1 MKLRIYVDLCVCGA
15 TFNSSHSC
23 HAQIKNYVLFTKENC
38 CGLRFVI
45 CISGFMYSMCART
58 SSMHVK
64 STISPWLQHML
75 DLTHAS
81 VSPWSF
87 GAVATMLA
95 RHDR

>member
-45 CISGFMYSMCART
+45 CISGFMYSMCAHFIHACEKHDK
-58 SSMHVK
+58 SM
-64 STISPWLQHML
+64 
-75 DLTHAS
+75 A
-81 VSPWSF
+81 
-87 GAVATMLA
+87 AAYA
-95 RHDR
+95 